1 MTTMT
6 KENTQNM
13 ERENKR
19 EDKSSEKKEV
29 TDSREVRGVSV
40 KKGEEMM
47 WGDVVPR
54 SNVETSSDIA
64 LHACYRKR
72 IRQRNKT

>member
-29 TDSREVRGVSV
+29 TDSREVRGDECEKRRRDDVGGHGAQV
-40 KKGEEMM
+40 K
-47 WGDVVPR
+47 
-54 SNVETSSDIA
+54 
-64 LHACYRKR
+64 C
-72 IRQRNKT
+72 

>member
-6 KENTQNM
+6 KEDTQNM

-29 TDSREVRGVSV
+29 TNSREVRGKGGGVCEREKRRRDDVGERCAQV
-40 KKGEEMM
+40 K
-47 WGDVVPR
+47 
-54 SNVETSSDIA
+54 
-64 LHACYRKR
+64 C
-72 IRQRNKT
+72 

>member
-19 EDKSSEKKEV
+19 EDKSFEKKEV
-29 TDSREVRGVSV
+29 TNRREVRG
-40 KKGEEMM
+40 GECE
-47 WGDVVPR
+47 
-54 SNVETSSDIA
+54 
-64 LHACYRKR
+64 KR
-72 IRQRNKT
+72 RRDEAGRTRCPGQMLKL

>member
-29 TDSREVRGVSV
+29 TNSREVRGVSV

-47 WGDVVPR
+47 
-54 SNVETSSDIA
+54 
-64 LHACYRKR
+64 
-72 IRQRNKT
+72 